1 MSGPPPRFFFSP
13 LRLCVSYAPVAE
25 RPWSCYNSSI
35 AKVAPIARSN
45 LLILFVILI
54 IVLMSLIVVL
64 WGGTIFIQGYVFTEP
79 APGIAWRA
87 PVLAAVLTLGY
98 AIWCLSVALS
108 SDASTTNIPINT
120 IFRFTPKED
129 MLRRPAANLWAIKAD
144 RNKTGDKAGETI
156 LYKSRHVPGKL
167 NQEKFQYFDP
177 DAKLPWQ
184 SDKVVA
190 IEIQPEG
197 EPARMRFDLLELQ
210 SGRLDLVDTKRG
222 QYRQFVSS
230 DGWVITEYEE
240 GPSGLPVRFLW
251 SRFLLNVFFNA
262 AHFGAWF
269 LGLWFLLRYQWLHA
283 LGLAAV
289 MWLVMTLVILPM
301 LLGYAGQVSEAR
313 RSVTAAGLPT
323 SFPRSAW
330 ERGCALPRFPI
341 LRDWQ
346 SFPRLA

>member
-1 MSGPPPRFFFSP
+1 
-13 LRLCVSYAPVAE
+13 L
-25 RPWSCYNSSI
+25 
-35 AKVAPIARSN
+35 K

-79 APGIAWRA
+79 SAGIAWRA
-87 PVLAAVLTLGY
+87 PVLAALLTVGY
-98 AIWCLSVALS
+98 AIWCLLVAFS
-108 SDASTTNIPINT
+108 SEASSSNIPINT

-129 MLRRPAANLWAIKAD
+129 MLRRPAAKLWAIKAE
-144 RNKTGDKAGETI
+144 RNKTAADKAGETV
-156 LYKSRHVPGKL
+156 LYQSQHVRGKL
-167 NQEKFQYFDP
+167 NQEKFQYIDA
-177 DAKLPWQ
+177 DAKLPW
-184 SDKVVA
+184 SSSNDVIA

-197 EPARMRFDLLELQ
+197 EPAKMRFDVLKLQ
-210 SGRLDLVDTKRG
+210 SGRFDLVDTNRG

-240 GPSGLPVRFLW
+240 GPSGLPVRFRW

-269 LGLWFLLRYQWLHA
+269 LGLWFVLRYQWLHA

-301 LLGYAGQVSEAR
+301 MLGYAGQVSEAR
-313 RSVTAAGLPT
+313 RSAAAAANHQENVATDETRMEHGQ
-323 SFPRSAW
+323 
-330 ERGCALPRFPI
+330 ERMDYSSVFGPCSIRG
-341 LRDWQ
+341 
-346 SFPRLA
+346 